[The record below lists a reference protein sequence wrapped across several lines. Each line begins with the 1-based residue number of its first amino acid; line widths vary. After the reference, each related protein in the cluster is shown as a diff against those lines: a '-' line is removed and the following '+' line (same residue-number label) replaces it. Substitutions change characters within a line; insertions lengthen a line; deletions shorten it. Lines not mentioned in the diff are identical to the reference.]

1 MAMGT
6 GDSQPGAKTEPPPA
20 KRPKTGGRT
29 KKSLDQMLAEARIR
43 DELAGMNDDTAL
55 PEELAAIYLGVSV
68 AELAELRKPSK
79 VAKAAAGSK
88 APDQPKPARLKMIKP
103 IREGAVGQNQKV
115 SYKLAAL
122 REFQL
127 SNTVESSFEAAVN
140 AGLYGFV
147 SIHAPFFALPE
158 SRSDRSRV
166 TILGTA
172 WDRADPE
179 WPLRFN
185 DALDGKLRVVWLTPA
200 AAASSRWTALKAHK
214 AFSKPWLAA
223 LKVERQAVSA
233 ALEGTEISEV
243 AAEAS
248 NSNLPTV

>member
-6 GDSQPGAKTEPPPA
+6 GDSQPDAKAKPPSA

-79 VAKAAAGSK
+79 GAKAAAGPK
-88 APDQPKPARLKMIKP
+88 DTDRPKPARLKMIKP
-103 IREGAVGQNQKV
+103 IREGAVGQNQRV

-147 SIHAPFFALPE
+147 SIHAPFFAQAE
-158 SRSDRSRV
+158 KRSDRGRA
-166 TILGTA
+166 TLLGKA
-172 WDRADPE
+172 WDRSDPD
-179 WPLRFN
+179 WARRFS
-185 DALDGKLRVVWLTPA
+185 DVFEGKLRVVWLTPA
-200 AAASSRWTALKAHK
+200 AAASSRWAILKAHK

-223 LKVERQAVSA
+223 LKVEGQAIRA
-233 ALEGTEISEV
+233 ALEATEISEV
-243 AAEAS
+243 AAEGKREPAARG
-248 NSNLPTV
+248 